1 MSLRSSLSLLR
12 VPYFAPVAAA
22 ILLTILS
29 EAVAGSYMVLFAVER
44 IGMSPLELSA
54 YLTLSALAGMAISM
68 VLGSRHD
75 RRPTLWPVQLSLA
88 AKGIGFVLCV
98 FITEPWMLI
107 AVGFVLLSL
116 GAAAFS
122 LLFAIAKGHLDLA
135 GGDAPAGGMAALRMT
150 SSLGWAIGPALGALL
165 VFLWGFDGVYLGAT
179 LLAALAAAA
188 VFFGR
193 IAPVAAPPRQV
204 RVTMDVIRAAA
215 PAVLALTAFNTA
227 MFMGGNAMSIVVAH
241 ELGTETDVGLLYS
254 LCAAIEVV
262 IMGAFV
268 LRPGLS
274 HSRPLLLVGFA
285 FFAAFFV
292 LVMVLPTLPSFYFGQ
307 LLRAAAIGIVSIVGM
322 AVLQQMLPGR
332 AGVAA
337 ALYGN
342 TIGAGALLA
351 GLGTGLFANAFG
363 YMALFAVCA
372 VLSVAGGLA
381 LLVRTRPVVTD
392 R

>member
-1 MSLRSSLSLLR
+1 
-12 VPYFAPVAAA
+12 
-22 ILLTILS
+22 
-29 EAVAGSYMVLFAVER
+29 
-44 IGMSPLELSA
+44 
-54 YLTLSALAGMAISM
+54 
-68 VLGSRHD
+68 
-75 RRPTLWPVQLSLA
+75 
-88 AKGIGFVLCV
+88 
-98 FITEPWMLI
+98 
-107 AVGFVLLSL
+107 
-116 GAAAFS
+116 
-122 LLFAIAKGHLDLA
+122 
-135 GGDAPAGGMAALRMT
+135 
-150 SSLGWAIGPALGALL
+150 
-165 VFLWGFDGVYLGAT
+165 
-179 LLAALAAAA
+179 

-193 IAPVAAPPRQV
+193 IAPVAAPAQQV
-204 RVTMDVIRAAA
+204 KVTMDVVRAAA

-274 HSRPLLLVGFA
+274 HNRPLLFAGFA
-285 FFAAFFV
+285 LFAAFFILV
-292 LVMVLPTLPSFYFGQ
+292 LVLPTLPSFYFGQ

-322 AVLQQMLPGR
+322 AILQQMLPGR

-342 TIGAGALLA
+342 TIGAGALAA
-351 GLGTGLFANAFG
+351 GLGTGLFANAYG